1 MTRGKISGHTR
12 FGTSKVKER
21 PILVTRNGCCWLED
35 NVRHPANE
43 LPALTTFSQSPTIV
57 KSKEGSHLYVDST
70 QIQLRVEATILSCS
84 NRACP
89 HNPPPPPTKRCRAT
103 MYPLVLVWFCRCQ
116 LLFASDLETRASLK
130 TVSRIYCFNC
140 ISIASQ
146 PGMSLEQS
154 NSDLV
159 NPADRIWGIDATFQ
173 SAFGPVKVPWM
184 QMSIAP
190 LQGKQMCHV
199 TIVMEAGQPLWE
211 QGQ

>member
-12 FGTSKVKER
+12 FGTSKVNER
-21 PILVTRNGCCWLED
+21 PILVTRNGCCC
-35 NVRHPANE
+35 PANE
-43 LPALTTFSQSPTIV
+43 LPALTTFSQSPTIL

-89 HNPPPPPTKRCRAT
+89 HNPPLPPTKRCRAT
-103 MYPLVLVWFCRCQ
+103 MYPLVLAWFCVCQ
-116 LLFASDLETRASLK
+116 LLFASDLETRASLQ
-130 TVSRIYCFNC
+130 TVSRIYRFNC
-140 ISIASQ
+140 VSIASQ
-146 PGMSLEQS
+146 PGMSLGQS